1 MTNTSDLEFWFSI
14 GSTYSYLSVQRVDE
28 VAEKEGVK
36 VRWRPFNIR
45 TITSEMNNRPFVG
58 KPVKAAYMWRDL
70 ERRCSLYG
78 LEARLPAPYP
88 LNDMELANRI
98 AVVGQEEGW
107 GPSYAKAT
115 YRRWMVNGEPAGSEP
130 NVSTSLRAIGEEP
143 DRVVALA
150 KSDRIGD
157 QLVEATNEAREL
169 GIFGAPSF
177 IARGELFWGDDRL
190 SDAIQWLRRGT
201 LAST

>member
-1 MTNTSDLEFWFSI
+1 MIWNWQI
-14 GSTYSYLSVQRVDE
+14 G
-28 VAEKEGVK
+28 
-36 VRWRPFNIR
+36 F
-45 TITSEMNNRPFVG
+45 
-58 KPVKAAYMWRDL
+58 
-70 ERRCSLYG
+70 
-78 LEARLPAPYP
+78 
-88 LNDMELANRI
+88 

-107 GPSYAKAT
+107 GPSYVKET

-130 NVSTSLRAIGEEP
+130 NVSTSLLAVDQEP
-143 DRVVALA
+143 DRVVAVA

-177 IARGELFWGDDRL
+177 IARDELFWGDDRL
-190 SDAIQWLRRGT
+190 SDAIQWLKRGT